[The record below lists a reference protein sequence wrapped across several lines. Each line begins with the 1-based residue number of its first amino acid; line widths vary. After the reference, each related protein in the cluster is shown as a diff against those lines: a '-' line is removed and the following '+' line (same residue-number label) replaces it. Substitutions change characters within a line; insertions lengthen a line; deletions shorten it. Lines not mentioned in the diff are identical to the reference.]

1 MLITLLGK
9 SIKIP
14 YLCPIPIKPNS
25 MKLQVVTLEEV
36 QNSPRSLYNHYE
48 WIKMLN
54 LYNGAETI
62 FYKDAEKEEKYYAVY
77 RADGLLFFKEISYSS
92 CLSSSGFKRVLIS
105 KETNVCHFLEFTDGK
120 GNWGLLENTQKNRK
134 QFRGTEVI
142 LTNEF

>member
-1 MLITLLGK
+1 
-9 SIKIP
+9 
-14 YLCPIPIKPNS
+14 

-54 LYNGAETI
+54 RYNGAETI
-62 FYKDAEKEEKYYAVY
+62 FYKEVEADEKYYVVY
-77 RADGLLFFKEISYSS
+77 RADGLLFFAELSYTS
-92 CLSSSGFKRVLIS
+92 CLSSSGFIRALIS

-120 GNWGLLENTQKNRK
+120 GNWGRLENTEKNRK
-134 QFRGTEVI
+134 LFRGTDVI